1 MAGIAAASGS
11 GPFGN
16 AMSGINQAAQA
27 AKERM
32 QAAGNV
38 GQAAQG
44 IQEGASGGG
53 DLEGRVAQLESVQAG
68 GAGGGEV
75 AGAGGFSQ
83 GAIDQSAQQNPMS
96 KIDPSRA
103 LFERKSNEMMQKIT
117 GRSGFGFM

>member
-27 AKERM
+27 A
-32 QAAGNV
+32 QAAK
-38 GQAAQG
+38 AQM
-44 IQEGASGGG
+44 QEGASGGG

-83 GAIDQSAQQNPMS
+83 GAIDQSARQNPMNRM
-96 KIDPSRA
+96 KQMMGGLFGGNSR
-103 LFERKSNEMMQKIT
+103 FNP
-117 GRSGFGFM
+117 FG

>member
-16 AMSGINQAAQA
+16 AMSGISQAAQAAQA
-27 AKERM
+27 AK
-32 QAAGNV
+32 
-38 GQAAQG
+38 AQM
-44 IQEGASGGG
+44 QEGASGGG

-83 GAIDQSAQQNPMS
+83 GAIDQSARQNPMNRM
-96 KIDPSRA
+96 KQMMGGLFGGNSR
-103 LFERKSNEMMQKIT
+103 FNP
-117 GRSGFGFM
+117 FG

>member
-1 MAGIAAASGS
+1 MAGIAAASGR

-16 AMSGINQAAQA
+16 AMSGISQAAQA
-27 AKERM
+27 A
-32 QAAGNV
+32 
-38 GQAAQG
+38 QAAQAQ

-117 GRSGFGFM
+117 GRSGFNFM

>member
-11 GPFGN
+11 GTFGN

-27 AKERM
+27 A
-32 QAAGNV
+32 QAAK
-38 GQAAQG
+38 AQM
-44 IQEGASGGG
+44 QEGASGGG

-83 GAIDQSAQQNPMS
+83 GAIDQSARQNPMNRM
-96 KIDPSRA
+96 KQMMGGLFGGNSR
-103 LFERKSNEMMQKIT
+103 FNP
-117 GRSGFGFM
+117 FG

>member
-16 AMSGINQAAQA
+16 AMSGISQAAQA

-83 GAIDQSAQQNPMS
+83 GAIDQSARQNPMNRM
-96 KIDPSRA
+96 KQMMGGLFGGNSR
-103 LFERKSNEMMQKIT
+103 FNP
-117 GRSGFGFM
+117 FG

>member
-1 MAGIAAASGS
+1 MAGIIAGSSGS

-16 AMSGINQAAQA
+16 AMSGISQAAQAAQA
-27 AKERM
+27 AK
-32 QAAGNV
+32 
-38 GQAAQG
+38 AQM
-44 IQEGASGGG
+44 QEGASGGG

>member
-16 AMSGINQAAQA
+16 AMSGSRQAAQAAQA
-27 AKERM
+27 AK
-32 QAAGNV
+32 
-38 GQAAQG
+38 AQM
-44 IQEGASGGG
+44 QEGASGGG

-83 GAIDQSAQQNPMS
+83 GAIDQSARQNPMNRM
-96 KIDPSRA
+96 KQMMGGLFGGNSR
-103 LFERKSNEMMQKIT
+103 FNP
-117 GRSGFGFM
+117 FG

>member
-16 AMSGINQAAQA
+16 AMSGISQAAQA
-27 AKERM
+27 AKAQM

-53 DLEGRVAQLESVQAG
+53 DLEGRVAALEGQAG
-68 GAGGGEV
+68 SAGGGETAGV
-75 AGAGGFSQ
+75 AGMTGADLMKSRSIFGDMSSRQQSVGRGLGAGLGKF
-83 GAIDQSAQQNPMS
+83 
-96 KIDPSRA
+96 
-103 LFERKSNEMMQKIT
+103 
-117 GRSGFGFM
+117 FGY

>member
-1 MAGIAAASGS
+1 MAGIAAASGR

-16 AMSGINQAAQA
+16 AMSGISQAAQA
-27 AKERM
+27 T
-32 QAAGNV
+32 
-38 GQAAQG
+38 QAAQAQM
-44 IQEGASGGG
+44 QEGASGGG

>member
-1 MAGIAAASGS
+1 MAAIAAASGS

-27 AKERM
+27 A
-32 QAAGNV
+32 QAAK
-38 GQAAQG
+38 AQM
-44 IQEGASGGG
+44 QEGASGGG

-83 GAIDQSAQQNPMS
+83 GAIDQSARQNPMNRM
-96 KIDPSRA
+96 KQMMGGLFGGNSR
-103 LFERKSNEMMQKIT
+103 FNP
-117 GRSGFGFM
+117 FG

>member
-11 GPFGN
+11 GTFSN

-27 AKERM
+27 A
-32 QAAGNV
+32 QAAK
-38 GQAAQG
+38 AQM
-44 IQEGASGGG
+44 QEGASGGG

-83 GAIDQSAQQNPMS
+83 GAIDQSARQNPMNRM
-96 KIDPSRA
+96 KQMMGGLFGGNSR
-103 LFERKSNEMMQKIT
+103 FNP
-117 GRSGFGFM
+117 FG

>member
-11 GPFGN
+11 GTFSN

-27 AKERM
+27 A
-32 QAAGNV
+32 QAAK
-38 GQAAQG
+38 AQM
-44 IQEGASGGG
+44 QEGASGGG

-83 GAIDQSAQQNPMS
+83 GALDQSARQNPMNRM
-96 KIDPSRA
+96 KQMMGGLFGGNSR
-103 LFERKSNEMMQKIT
+103 FNP
-117 GRSGFGFM
+117 FG

>member
-1 MAGIAAASGS
+1 MAGIAAASGR

-16 AMSGINQAAQA
+16 AMSGISQAAQA
-27 AKERM
+27 A
-32 QAAGNV
+32 
-38 GQAAQG
+38 QAAQAQM
-44 IQEGASGGG
+44 QEGASGGG

-117 GRSGFGFM
+117 GRSGFDFM

>member
-1 MAGIAAASGS
+1 MAGIAAASGR

-16 AMSGINQAAQA
+16 AMSGISQAAQA
-27 AKERM
+27 A
-32 QAAGNV
+32 
-38 GQAAQG
+38 QAAQAQM
-44 IQEGASGGG
+44 QEGASGGG

-117 GRSGFGFM
+117 GRSGFNFM

>member
-16 AMSGINQAAQA
+16 AMRGISQAAQAAQA
-27 AKERM
+27 AK
-32 QAAGNV
+32 
-38 GQAAQG
+38 AQM
-44 IQEGASGGG
+44 QEGASGGG

-83 GAIDQSAQQNPMS
+83 GAIDQSARQNPMNRM
-96 KIDPSRA
+96 KQMMGGLFGGNSR
-103 LFERKSNEMMQKIT
+103 FNP
-117 GRSGFGFM
+117 FG

>member
-1 MAGIAAASGS
+1 MAGIAAASGN

-27 AKERM
+27 A
-32 QAAGNV
+32 QAAK
-38 GQAAQG
+38 AQM
-44 IQEGASGGG
+44 QEGASGGG

-83 GAIDQSAQQNPMS
+83 GAIDQSARQNPMNRM
-96 KIDPSRA
+96 KQMMGGLFGGNSR
-103 LFERKSNEMMQKIT
+103 FNP
-117 GRSGFGFM
+117 FG

>member
-16 AMSGINQAAQA
+16 AMRGIDQAAQAAQA
-27 AKERM
+27 AK
-32 QAAGNV
+32 
-38 GQAAQG
+38 AQM
-44 IQEGASGGG
+44 QEGASGGG

-83 GAIDQSAQQNPMS
+83 GAIDQSARQNPMNRM
-96 KIDPSRA
+96 KQMMGGLFGGNSR
-103 LFERKSNEMMQKIT
+103 FNP
-117 GRSGFGFM
+117 FG

>member
-1 MAGIAAASGS
+1 MAGIAAASGR

-16 AMSGINQAAQA
+16 AMSGISQAAQA
-27 AKERM
+27 AK
-32 QAAGNV
+32 
-38 GQAAQG
+38 AQ

-96 KIDPSRA
+96 RSAERMKQMMSGMFGGSSR
-103 LFERKSNEMMQKIT
+103 FNPFR
-117 GRSGFGFM
+117 

>member
-16 AMSGINQAAQA
+16 AMSGISQAAQAAQA
-27 AKERM
+27 AK
-32 QAAGNV
+32 
-38 GQAAQG
+38 AQM
-44 IQEGASGGG
+44 QEGASGGG

-96 KIDPSRA
+96 RSA
-103 LFERKSNEMMQKIT
+103 ERMKKMMSNMF
-117 GRSGFGFM
+117 GGNSGFNPFG

>member
-16 AMSGINQAAQA
+16 AMRGIGQAAQAAQA
-27 AKERM
+27 AK
-32 QAAGNV
+32 
-38 GQAAQG
+38 AQM
-44 IQEGASGGG
+44 QEGASGGG

-83 GAIDQSAQQNPMS
+83 GAIDQSARQNPMS
-96 KIDPSRA
+96 RMK
-103 LFERKSNEMMQKIT
+103 EMM
-117 GRSGFGFM
+117 GGMFGGNSRFNPFG

>member
-27 AKERM
+27 A
-32 QAAGNV
+32 QAAK
-38 GQAAQG
+38 AQM
-44 IQEGASGGG
+44 QEGASGGG

-96 KIDPSRA
+96 RSAERMKQMMSGMFGGSSR
-103 LFERKSNEMMQKIT
+103 FNPFR
-117 GRSGFGFM
+117 

>member
-16 AMSGINQAAQA
+16 AMSGISQAAQAAQA
-27 AKERM
+27 AK
-32 QAAGNV
+32 
-38 GQAAQG
+38 AQM
-44 IQEGASGGG
+44 QEGASGGG

-83 GAIDQSAQQNPMS
+83 GALDQSARQNPMNRM
-96 KIDPSRA
+96 KQMMGGLFGGNSR
-103 LFERKSNEMMQKIT
+103 FNP
-117 GRSGFGFM
+117 FG

>member
-16 AMSGINQAAQA
+16 AMSGISQAAQA

-53 DLEGRVAQLESVQAG
+53 DLEGRVAALEGQAG
-68 GAGGGEV
+68 SAGGGETAGV
-75 AGAGGFSQ
+75 AGMTGADLMKSRSICGDMSSRQQSVGRGLGAGLGKF
-83 GAIDQSAQQNPMS
+83 
-96 KIDPSRA
+96 
-103 LFERKSNEMMQKIT
+103 
-117 GRSGFGFM
+117 FGY

>member
-11 GPFGN
+11 GPFSN

-27 AKERM
+27 A
-32 QAAGNV
+32 QAAK
-38 GQAAQG
+38 AQM
-44 IQEGASGGG
+44 QEGASGGG

-83 GAIDQSAQQNPMS
+83 GAIDQSARQNPMNRM
-96 KIDPSRA
+96 KQMMGGLFGGNSR
-103 LFERKSNEMMQKIT
+103 FNP
-117 GRSGFGFM
+117 FG

>member
-11 GPFGN
+11 NPFGN
-16 AMSGINQAAQA
+16 AMGGISQAAQAAQA
-27 AKERM
+27 AK
-32 QAAGNV
+32 
-38 GQAAQG
+38 AQM
-44 IQEGASGGG
+44 QEGASGGG

-117 GRSGFGFM
+117 GRSGFNFM